1 MLSDSISLP
10 IREKCYQLPQKRH
23 MKITY
28 NNARVLGSIQEF
40 QMAVYYYFQELAIK
54 YTSQKT
60 TSKNFTN
67 NEISFMVALRPQASN
82 GWTAAVKTAVEFTNK
97 YTKGKRVQ
105 GTGKLSKHASLTRK
119 PAQNEKSTQRHS
131 FQVFYVKQTHLTFL
145 VFNVFLLLLLLLSRF
160 SRVRLCTTPWTAAH
174 QAPPSLGFSR
184 QEHWSRLPV
193 PSPMHESEK

>member
-1 MLSDSISLP
+1 
-10 IREKCYQLPQKRH
+10 

-119 PAQNEKSTQRHS
+119 PAQNEKSTLMCLWRP
-131 FQVFYVKQTHLTFL
+131 
-145 VFNVFLLLLLLLSRF
+145 SRKLWEC
-160 SRVRLCTTPWTAAH
+160 VDHVGAL
-174 QAPPSLGFSR
+174 APT
-184 QEHWSRLPV
+184 WV
-193 PSPMHESEK
+193 NA